1 MSIEYVA
8 FEKAFVS
15 EAVGRFKIKE
25 SEYSPSGL
33 IKVVDQG
40 QSLVSGFTDQVDL
53 IRKNIPYIVF
63 GDHTK
68 AIKFVDFQFVVGAD
82 GVRLYKPAEGFD
94 AEFLFF
100 FLRSANLPSDGYGR
114 HSKYL
119 NDLCVPK
126 IDLENQLI
134 ITAQIKVQLA
144 EVEAAR
150 KALQCQQ
157 QEIVNLANTLIRASL
172 EQSVGAGHARDLS
185 HGDDPSRARPAPTE
199 WQQQEI
205 VNLANTIIRASIE
218 QFVGAGHARDLSHGD
233 DPSRARP
240 APTSVTEIR
249 LGEVLEEIKK
259 GIGETWADYPV
270 LGATRGGLAPA
281 KEQPGKYPQRY
292 KPVSCGTVFYNP
304 MRILIGSIAFVDDD
318 DEPGITSPDYV
329 ALRGK
334 PGLVDSRWFYYWLR
348 SPYGEHCINSLARGA
363 VRERMLFNRL
373 AEGSILLPSYPEQLR
388 ASKALATLKSMKS
401 AIQKQLNDLDKIPE
415 RLLAQAFEKI

>member
-1 MSIEYVA
+1 M
-8 FEKAFVS
+8 
-15 EAVGRFKIKE
+15 
-25 SEYSPSGL
+25 
-33 IKVVDQG
+33 
-40 QSLVSGFTDQVDL
+40 
-53 IRKNIPYIVF
+53 
-63 GDHTK
+63 
-68 AIKFVDFQFVVGAD
+68 
-82 GVRLYKPAEGFD
+82 
-94 AEFLFF
+94 
-100 FLRSANLPSDGYGR
+100 
-114 HSKYL
+114 
-119 NDLCVPK
+119 
-126 IDLENQLI
+126 
-134 ITAQIKVQLA
+134 
-144 EVEAAR
+144 
-150 KALQCQQ
+150 
-157 QEIVNLANTLIRASL
+157 
-172 EQSVGAGHARDLS
+172 S
-185 HGDDPSRARPAPTE
+185 HGDDPSRAWPVPTDNP
-199 WQQQEI
+199 I
-205 VNLANTIIRASIE
+205 
-218 QFVGAGHARDLSHGD
+218 
-233 DPSRARP
+233 
-240 APTSVTEIR
+240 SVTETR

-304 MRILIGSIAFVDDD
+304 MRIMIGSIAFVDDD